1 MELKVKFAGLEHI
14 FFEDKLNAGIKGTKK
29 NEEYIKLLQATNHN
43 ISTTPQEMPPPQ
55 PANPN
60 TNQQKTYGNHNTN
73 TAGNA
78 SESIAAAAA
87 AAANNIEKVEND
99 ISNKIKNMNVS
110 QDSKDTKGKN
120 VKDSQKSEEDDEDEE
135 EERQFQE
142 FAAKQVPRVKEYM

>member
-29 NEEYIKLLQATNHN
+29 NEEDIKLLQATNHN

-78 SESIAAAAA
+78 SESIA